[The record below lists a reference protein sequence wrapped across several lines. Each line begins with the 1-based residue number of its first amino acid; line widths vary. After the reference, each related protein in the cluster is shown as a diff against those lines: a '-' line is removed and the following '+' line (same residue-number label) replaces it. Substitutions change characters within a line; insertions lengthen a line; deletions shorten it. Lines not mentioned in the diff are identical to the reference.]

1 MIKSEAFSSELT
13 GHVSPQHPP
22 SPPKKEQKT
31 QPSKNGSCFLNY
43 FPVLQY
49 PGI

>member
-22 SPPKKEQKT
+22 SPPPKKRT
-31 QPSKNGSCFLNY
+31 KNSALQEWFL
-43 FPVLQY
+43 FS
-49 PGI
+49 